1 MDLVYTSHAL
11 EQMAERAIS
20 KAEVQQVVDKP
31 DMTLPSHHAP
41 NRRRFVRRIGG
52 RRISVII
59 GPSNMALNAVITAW
73 SD

>member
-1 MDLVYTSHAL
+1 MDLVYTTHAL

-41 NRRRFVRRIGG
+41 NRRRLVRTIGG
-52 RRISVII
+52 RKISVII
-59 GPSNMALNAVITAW
+59 GPASTAVSVVITTW
-73 SD
+73 SE